1 MELALNLTTL
11 RYLSTEA
18 ASGRPL
24 RALLI
29 ANEYASANPLMVR
42 SLHKRAEEH
51 LERSRYSQS
60 LLEMVK
66 RGAVFADLTME
77 DQAELLALE
86 KPTSTRSRD
95 FVFSGSRRAPIQG
108 RRRSPRDIA
117 RRGVRSGNTR
127 AQIA

>member
-29 ANEYASANPLMVR
+29 ANEYASANPVIVR
-42 SLHKRAEEH
+42 SLHRRAEEH
-51 LERSRYSQS
+51 LECSRYPLS

-66 RGAVFADLTME
+66 RGAVFADLSKE
-77 DQAELLALE
+77 DQEQLLALE
-86 KPTSTRSRD
+86 KPAASKSRE
-95 FVFSGSRRAPIQG
+95 FVFSKERRGIVQG
-108 RRRSPRDIA
+108 RRRTPREVA
-117 RRGVRSGNTR
+117 RRGRTAGITLARS
-127 AQIA
+127 A